1 MDVENDHE
9 LARELASAMAAASVP
24 GAAIG
29 VLSNGKARLAAA
41 GVLDIESGLEA
52 TPQSVFQTG
61 SIVKVMTAILILQ
74 LRDDGR
80 LRLDDPIGTYL
91 PALRGG
97 PLADIRIRHLLTH
110 TGGLLGDFF
119 EPTTEDDDCV
129 ARFVEL
135 CADLT
140 PLYPAGALAAY
151 SNTGFVF
158 LGAAAEAITGKPW
171 DDLLAEKILAP
182 LGLTHSFSRRKELS
196 KFRATRGHILS
207 DGRMVAVPVDQMF
220 MPRSNSPGGTT
231 LWSTV
236 GDLLLFADSM
246 MGGASPLLKRASLGE
261 MQSPQAACPRLM
273 GDCAYGYAWFIRHV
287 DGVKILSHAGGTIGQ
302 TSLLLS
308 IPERNFALALL
319 TNAGGGAPALTGL
332 VNGVVE
338 RCTKVASPPPLPFKA
353 NTLAVKDFSRY
364 EGNYGAGRVSFH
376 VHADGNRLMV
386 DFDNVARSDGVASG
400 RAILTPVDEAIFL
413 SQSADGVGPTG
424 TVEFIS
430 LADSHGKPDILYG
443 MGRAYRRVDT

>member
-9 LARELASAMAAASVP
+9 LARELGNALAAASIP
-24 GAAIG
+24 GAAMG
-29 VLSNGKARLAAA
+29 VLSNGKAHVAAA
-41 GVLDIESGLEA
+41 GVLDIESGREA

-61 SIVKVMTAILILQ
+61 SIVKVMTATLIMQ
-74 LRDDGR
+74 LRDQGR
-80 LRLDDPIGTYL
+80 LRLDDPIGKYL

-97 PLADIRIRHLLTH
+97 ALADIRIRHLLTH

-119 EPTTEDDDCV
+119 EPTTEDEDCV

-135 CADLT
+135 CANLA

-158 LGAAAEAITGKPW
+158 LGAVAEAITGKPW
-171 DDLLAEKILAP
+171 DDLLAEKILTP
-182 LGLTHSFSRRKELS
+182 LGMIHSFSRRKDLS
-196 KFRATRGHILS
+196 KFRATRGHVLS
-207 DGRMVAVPVDQMF
+207 GGRMAAVPVDQMF

-236 GDLLLFADSM
+236 GDLLLFAESM
-246 MGGASPLLKRASLGE
+246 MSDASPLLKRSSLEE
-261 MQSPQAACPRLM
+261 MQTPQAACPRLM
-273 GDCAYGYAWFIRHV
+273 GECAYGYAWFIRQA

-302 TSLLLS
+302 TSLLLA

-319 TNAGGGAPALTGL
+319 TNAGSGAPALTGL
-332 VNGVVE
+332 VNDVV
-338 RCTKVASPPPLPFKA
+338 RQWTKVATPPPPAFKA
-353 NTLAVKDFSRY
+353 NTLVIKDFSHY
-364 EGNYGAGRVSFH
+364 EGTYGAGKVSFQ
-376 VHADGNRLMV
+376 VHADDNRLVV
-386 DFDNVARSDGVASG
+386 DFDNVARSDGIASG
-400 RAILTPVDEAIFL
+400 RALLTPVDESIFL
-413 SQSADGVGPTG
+413 SQPADGVGPAG

-430 LADSHGKPDILYG
+430 LADSQGKPDILYG